1 MIRSTSAVQSPNMN
15 RNRLAE
21 IDFIRPIIILLL
33 IVYHAFIIY
42 AGGWNPPTGFQP
54 NIVYEWIAKT
64 SYSFMLEAFVFI
76 SGYIFMYQIKVRN
89 KFDSLGGVIF
99 NKIKRLI
106 VPSVIFSILYLIL
119 FKRTEFRT
127 PFVIYR
133 ILEGVGHMW
142 FLPMLFW
149 CFIGGWLMIKSSIDL
164 RILWV
169 VSLVFAGVSY
179 LPLPFRMGNALYYLP
194 FFAGGGLVY
203 EYLSERVKRS
213 VTICKIVEI
222 WIVFAFLFVVISL
235 FNERNLGNN
244 VINDVSPLYL
254 KAFYRSAMV
263 VGKML
268 YAFSGVAAVYATACF
283 YSRNHKPDV
292 HVLEFGKYC
301 FGIYLF
307 QQFILQILY
316 YKTSAPVIMGPIGL
330 PWFGCVITLIM
341 SYFLTCILFR
351 TRVGR
356 FLIG

>member
-1 MIRSTSAVQSPNMN
+1 MTRSTSAAQSPDVN
-15 RNRLAE
+15 RERLTE
-21 IDFIRPIIILLL
+21 IDFIRPVIILLL

-119 FKRTEFRT
+119 FKRTEFKT

-149 CFIGGWLMIKSSIDL
+149 CFMGGWLMIKSSIDL

-169 VSLVFAGVSY
+169 VSLVVAGVSY

-203 EYLSERVKRS
+203 EHLSARVKRS
-213 VTICKIVEI
+213 VTRRNIVGM

-235 FNERNLGNN
+235 FIERNLGNDTLKN
-244 VINDVSPLYL
+244 VFPLYL
-254 KAFYRSAMV
+254 KAFYQSAKV

-268 YAFSGVAAVYATACF
+268 YASSGVAALYATACF
-283 YSRNHKPDV
+283 YSRNHKPEV

-316 YKTSAPVIMGPIGL
+316 YKTSVPDIMGPIGI
-330 PWFGCVITLIM
+330 PWFACVVTLLI
-341 SYFLTCILFR
+341 SYLLTRVLFK
-351 TRVGR
+351 THVGR